1 MATPETRIKSIQRP
15 PDLDED
21 EVDFSLGWR
30 EQVVHTA
37 DGGIEL
43 LQIPLTP
50 EEALHPEEDFVGPEP
65 SYQDVISDDICDML
79 RPHCAQR
86 DPKQKVARN
95 LLIKWDKPG
104 LKKHAPDVCVI
115 PNVSDPEAHWTT
127 FYVAKEKTRPCL
139 IIEIVSPASKEADR
153 VKKVDHY
160 ARAGVQEYVY
170 IDYWRR
176 KGQMQWEIAG
186 FRLHRNRYLPM
197 LPDEDG
203 AIYCETVG
211 VRMGVENGKVW
222 MENYETGERL
232 LTNIEARQEA
242 KIQLAA
248 MEAARQAAEARI
260 AELEAQLKA
269 LQQTRRTAEI

>member
-1 MATPETRIKSIQRP
+1 MATPETRIRKLQSS
-15 PDLDED
+15 PDLDAD
-21 EVDFSLGWR
+21 DLDFSLGWR
-30 EQVVHTA
+30 EEVVHTP
-37 DGGIEL
+37 DGRMEL
-43 LQIPLTP
+43 VQIPLTP
-50 EEALHPEEDFVGPEP
+50 EEAMHPEEDYVGPEP
-65 SYQDVISDDICDML
+65 SYQDLISDDICDML

-86 DPKQKVARN
+86 DRKLRVARN
-95 LLIKWDKPG
+95 LLFKWDKPA

-115 PNVSDPEAHWTT
+115 PNITDPQANWTT
-127 FYVAKEKTRPCL
+127 FHVAKEKTRPCL

-153 VKKVDHY
+153 VKKVDDY

-186 FRLHRNRYLPM
+186 FRLHKNRYLPM

-211 VRMGVENGKVW
+211 VRMGIENGKVW

-232 LTNIEARQEA
+232 LNNLE
-242 KIQLAA
+242 
-248 MEAARQAAEARI
+248 ARQAAEARI
-260 AELEAQLKA
+260 AELEAQLKE
-269 LQQTRRTAEI
+269 LQQRPGTAES